1 MSTYVMTDIHGCY
14 EDMMKM
20 LKQIEFTD
28 FDTLIFAGDYIDRG
42 PNSFAMLNLIAD
54 HPDNMIMLCGNH
66 DLEFAYN
73 VELMESFAQNQDM
86 DSRSTDDT
94 RLIYAL
100 IQQLSTLKGNGASAF
115 DYYGT
120 IAELIEV
127 NQVNLA
133 QLNKWAKII
142 RELGFFFITEVCG
155 RKYIIVHAGYTETLA
170 GKDMEGSYDTME
182 SFYIYARDDA
192 YINGGVEHSTIIA
205 GHTPTI
211 LEEEL
216 PYNEGEVY
224 KMYDEE
230 QDCTFY
236 DIDCGCSYRERN
248 ASAKLACIRLEDEE
262 VFYV

>member
-1 MSTYVMTDIHGCY
+1 MSDIHGCY
-14 EDMMKM
+14 DDMEKM
-20 LKQIEFTD
+20 MDVIGFSES
-28 FDTLIFAGDYIDRG
+28 DTLIFAGDYIDRG
-42 PNSFAMLNLIAD
+42 PNSFEMLKLIAN

-73 VELMESFAQNQDM
+73 VELMESFANNQDVDM
-86 DSRSTDDT
+86 SSCEDT
-94 RLIYAL
+94 RLIYTL
-100 IQQLSTLKGNGASAF
+100 IQQLPIQKGNGVSAF

-133 QLNKWAKII
+133 QLIEWAKII
-142 RELGFFFITEVCG
+142 RDLSFFFITEVCG
-155 RKYIIVHAGYTETLA
+155 RKYIIVHAGYTETLD
-170 GKDMEGSYDTME
+170 GKDMDGSYDTME
-182 SFYIYARDDA
+182 TFYIYARDDA
-192 YINGGVEHSTIIA
+192 YISGGVEHGTVIA

-216 PYNEGEVY
+216 PYNNGEVY

-230 QDCTFY
+230 LDCTFY
-236 DIDCGCSYRERN
+236 DIDCGCSYRERLL
-248 ASAKLACIRLEDEE
+248 AAKLACIRVEDEA